1 MSKQLGS
8 VMAPKWHIPLRH
20 PRAGMKVPRAGDL
33 SSPLSDDSFSSIF
46 GRTEPR
52 CNGSGRKRA
61 IFASREYLY
70 CTFALSTIYILKI
83 L

>member
-1 MSKQLGS
+1 MSKQLRS

-20 PRAGMKVPRAGDL
+20 PSAGMKVPRAGDL

-52 CNGSGRKRA
+52 CNGSGRKEPFSLVGNTS
-61 IFASREYLY
+61 IVLSLFPPS
-70 CTFALSTIYILKI
+70 TF
-83 L
+83 